1 MDPFVDL
8 AGRLYDL
15 SRGWGSLPRL
25 LAGPLDDVGN
35 LIFYREVHSFVRDA
49 LEDYGASLFARS
61 MAWVGAVTITLLTL
75 WITVQGYRITT
86 GRSRDSMIVMVTDA
100 VKATLIVG
108 VATGMA
114 VGGGTLFEF
123 ITHDLAHE
131 INRLVT
137 GQTGDLYERIDR
149 TLGYLQLALGS
160 IDAIHT
166 GGSQLLQDAK
176 DRNMDFVGIG
186 MGVPAIVAGGMLL
199 AYKGMTALI
208 VGFAPLC
215 VLCLLFKQSSQ
226 VFMNWL
232 LYLLSTLFGLA
243 VLVVMASLSMDMI
256 CAAAVAFWTGKLL
269 GSNPEGITS
278 LAMQQGGMGLI
289 LTALIISL
297 PLAASRL
304 FKGLLAEFMPF
315 SAFGGHGGARLAA
328 PSAQAGPSHTYVPE
342 RDHAPTPT
350 HAHRVSAP
358 AQAQAD
364 EVKQVADTRSF
375 SERYPNAL
383 ASLDGHGGSGDS
395 LPEEIRSQAGLNTT
409 GGHRSQPWSMG
420 LDDGLDEMAAL
431 SPTLQAD
438 ILRLKQMDWEFRYGP
453 IDAGSQARRGFKD
466 LTISIDGKW
475 KENTREGFRAVVH
488 EIGHGVY
495 PYREDHS
502 SKGAYIVAALADEAA
517 AMMKNIQIQREILV
531 NTQGKIDIGINGAA
545 TNHAAYNAA
554 YDQFLLDGDADKARK
569 TIGEVFGEKETTSS
583 KATGKIVPYRDY
595 YGEFYDLKHR
605 R

>member
-8 AGRLYDL
+8 AGRLPDL
-15 SRGWGSLPRL
+15 SQGWILLPQL

-86 GRSRDSMIVMVTDA
+86 GRSQDSMIVMVTDA

-137 GQTGDLYERIDR
+137 GQTGDLYESIDR
-149 TLGYLQLALGS
+149 TLGYLQLALSS
-160 IDAIHT
+160 IDALHT

-176 DRNMDFVGIG
+176 DRNMDFVGLG
-186 MGVPAIVAGGMLL
+186 MGMPAIVAGGMLL

-328 PSAQAGPSHTYVPE
+328 LSAQAGPSHTYAPE

-383 ASLDGHGGSGDS
+383 VSLDGHGGSGDS
-395 LPEEIRSQAGLNTT
+395 LPASLQPLRTTNPLTDWSTRLGSSVDEIIVY
-409 GGHRSQPWSMG
+409 
-420 LDDGLDEMAAL
+420 
-431 SPTLQAD
+431 SPTLQSD
-438 ILRLKQMDWEFRYGP
+438 ISRLVGDRWDLAFKNN
-453 IDAGSQARRGFKD
+453 GSKTYRNTSPKI
-466 LTISIDGKW
+466 ISIDEQW
-475 KENTREGFRAVVH
+475 KDDPKETLRALSH
-488 EIGHGVY
+488 EVGHATYKYVADY
-495 PYREDHS
+495 S
-502 SKGAYIVAALADEAA
+502 SKRSYLDGVLADEAA
-517 AMMKNIQIQREILV
+517 ALMKNIEIRREILT
-531 NTQGKIDIGINGAA
+531 NSQGSIDIGINGLAE
-545 TNHAAYNAA
+545 NHQAYNAA
-554 YDQFLLDGDADKARK
+554 YDQFLKDGDTDKALK
-569 TIGEVFGEKETTSS
+569 AIGKIFGERETVVGDDGAPTS
-583 KATGKIVPYRDY
+583 YQEY
-595 YGEFYDLKHR
+595 YGSWYDKKYDR
-605 R
+605 